1 MAASRE
7 APNVILP
14 FDWDNSTE
22 QREWSEVRFVS
33 IKDHL
38 ELVCNCLLDPDAL
51 MVVCGLALLPLQ
63 SGALLSNPI
72 ATLPES
78 TFVSLAS
85 LKPIHPNLVPLL
97 SRTLSTL
104 TGSSEAS
111 QPPPEGTEMGDS
123 KASSFF
129 PSLCYYFFMV
139 KHTSSHFFKFFS
151 HILHPSHKFPSLPP
165 PSLLLPPLLSPRSTL
180 PPSISPQQRTSLPR
194 TSTIHGL
201 ICYYKTRL
209 IPSLHGR

>member
-14 FDWDNSTE
+14 FDWDNSTK
-22 QREWSEVRFVS
+22 QREWSEVPFVS

-104 TGSSEAS
+104 TGP
-111 QPPPEGTEMGDS
+111 QVV
-123 KASSFF
+123 
-129 PSLCYYFFMV
+129 LR
-139 KHTSSHFFKFFS
+139 
-151 HILHPSHKFPSLPP
+151 
-165 PSLLLPPLLSPRSTL
+165 LLNHLQRALRWETPKPPLFFLL
-180 PPSISPQQRTSLPR
+180 FAIISSW
-194 TSTIHGL
+194 
-201 ICYYKTRL
+201 
-209 IPSLHGR
+209 